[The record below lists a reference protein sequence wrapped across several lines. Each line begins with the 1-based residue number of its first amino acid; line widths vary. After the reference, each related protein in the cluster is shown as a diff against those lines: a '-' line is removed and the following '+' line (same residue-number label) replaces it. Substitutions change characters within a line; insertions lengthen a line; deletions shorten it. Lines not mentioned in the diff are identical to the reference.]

1 MKPPIQL
8 CFSLLLTSAV
18 VALSVCL
25 WFEHGR
31 IETVA
36 ATLQELEAHAAKP
49 PAENDDS
56 AAHRQHIP
64 LAGVPKGSAKAP
76 ITIVEFSDFQC
87 PFSARSTPTLDE
99 LFRQYLGDIRFY
111 FRQLPLPFHPDAPLA
126 AEAAL
131 AAEAQGKFW
140 EMHDKLFA
148 SSRNLQRSDLDKYAG
163 ELGLDMEKFAQALD
177 TRAFKSRVEQDVE
190 LAAKVGARGTPCF
203 FINGRKLVGAQPA
216 DAFKAI
222 IDEELAEARKLID

>member
-1 MKPPIQL
+1 
-8 CFSLLLTSAV
+8 
-18 VALSVCL
+18 VA
-25 WFEHGR
+25 
-31 IETVA
+31 
-36 ATLQELEAHAAKP
+36 
-49 PAENDDS
+49 
-56 AAHRQHIP
+56 
-64 LAGVPKGSAKAP
+64 
-76 ITIVEFSDFQC
+76 C

-203 FINGRKLVGAQPA
+203 FINGRKLVPGDYNYGEPGAL
-216 DAFKAI
+216 
-222 IDEELAEARKLID
+222 DESVWSETGCTCVLITSTNDILRRP